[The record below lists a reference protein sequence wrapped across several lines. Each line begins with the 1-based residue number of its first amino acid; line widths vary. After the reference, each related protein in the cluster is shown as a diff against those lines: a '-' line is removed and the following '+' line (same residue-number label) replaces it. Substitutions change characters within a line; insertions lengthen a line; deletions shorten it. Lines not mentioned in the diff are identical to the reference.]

1 MSLTEANTIQE
12 YILQILQKKD
22 WEYLPPE
29 SIQRKHTDILLEKT
43 LKEKLH
49 DLNPEIKEQ
58 PQRANEVIYQ
68 LDKVIHSTQDGLIK
82 ANEEFSKW
90 LKNDKSMRYG
100 QNNQDIP
107 IKIIDFDNIENNSF
121 QITKE
126 YSVKSSITGQTKR
139 ADIILFV
146 NGIPLVNIET
156 KSPVRQSQSWA
167 NGASQISDDYES
179 NIPELY
185 TSNVFNAAT
194 EGKELWYGVVGSDW
208 EEHWEQWKERKSESL
223 FSDMS
228 KRIEELFD
236 KNAVLEMLQWYT
248 IFAVEDGKKI
258 KMIARFP
265 QYEAINLILKRVEE
279 NKIKQGLIWHWQGS
293 GKSMLMTLAARRL
306 RLDQKFENPTVIIV
320 VDRID
325 LDTQISGKFNAAN
338 VPNTIP
344 AESRQKLS
352 ELLKNDTR
360 KVIITTIHKFS
371 EESGVL
377 NDRDNIIVLVDEA
390 DRTQDGDLSEYMRN
404 ALPNAFFF
412 GLTGTPIIDKT
423 RNTFTTFGSKEDGD
437 AGELHRYSMEESI
450 EDRTTLEIHFE
461 QVPAEYKLDKKIISE
476 GLELL
481 KQDGATDSDISLISN
496 KAAKLHQFLISEK
509 VINKKATRMV
519 EHFINNHEPFGFNA
533 MIVAHNREACVKYKD
548 AIDQILPDEASEVI
562 MTLAKGDPTEWYSRF
577 EKTREQ
583 ITEIQNNYRD
593 KNHPLKILIVTQ
605 KLMRG
610 FDASIL
616 QVMYLDKLLKDHGL
630 LQAITRTNR
639 PRKGKFNG
647 VIVDYISVFDNL
659 EKSLTYDYE
668 KISNVA
674 TNLEI
679 LSKEFPKIIN
689 RASSYFVDLDK
700 SLEGW
705 EMLKASQNCLTD
717 SERITG
723 NMDNSIKSI
732 IRKESFATDFVILD
746 KFWNKLHPRYTV
758 PDQIKEYRFLAQIYS
773 SIGSSTGGNM
783 RIWKKL
789 GPKTEKLIQDNI
801 DITLRDDS
809 KILIMDE
816 KLIRK
821 IKEGLEPHGPLK
833 TIEIKITRRINS
845 DPTNPDFIDIADKL
859 EKLKERHN
867 QRGITNYD
875 LMIELLKLSNK
886 AIEIEKGIKQNKE
899 EDKKNILT
907 RIFEK
912 SKISSKEIEQ
922 TVEDIDEVVTKER
935 FEGWQNT
942 INGTKLIKQKLFQIL
957 YKHKLSDEELNDESG
972 TVFYEAYLYIREHY

>member
-12 YILQILQKKD
+12 YILEILQNKD
-22 WEYLPPE
+22 WKYLAPE
-29 SIQRKHTDILLEKT
+29 SIQRKHTDILLEEV
-43 LKEKLH
+43 LKKKLQ

-58 PQRANEVIYQ
+58 PQRADEVIYQ

-90 LKNDKSMRYG
+90 LKNDKTMRYG
-100 QNNQDIP
+100 QNNQDIS

-167 NGASQISDDYES
+167 NAASQISDDYES

-185 TSNVFNAAT
+185 ASNVFNAAT
-194 EGKELWYGVVGSDW
+194 EGKELWYGVIGSDW
-208 EEHWEQWKERKSESL
+208 EEHWEEWKQTKSESS
-223 FSDMS
+223 FFDIS
-228 KRIEELFD
+228 KRIEALFG
-236 KNAVLEMLQWYT
+236 KNTILEMLQWYT
-248 IFAVEDGKKI
+248 IFATEFGKKI

-293 GKSMLMTLAARRL
+293 GKSMLMTLAAMRL

-338 VPNTIP
+338 VPNTVP
-344 AESRQKLS
+344 AESRQELT

-371 EESGVL
+371 ETNGVL

-423 RNTFTTFGSKEDGD
+423 RNTFTTFGTKEDGD

-450 EDRTTLEIHFE
+450 EDGTTLPINFE
-461 QVPAEYKLDKKIISE
+461 TVPAEYKLDKKIIAE

-481 KQDGATDSDISLISN
+481 KQDGATDGDISLIST
-496 KAAKLHQFLISEK
+496 KAAKLHQFLISEN
-509 VINKKATRMV
+509 VINKKAIRML
-519 EHFINNHEPFGFNA
+519 EHFLNNHEPFGFNA
-533 MIVAHNREACVKYKD
+533 MIVAHNRLACVRYKD
-548 AIDQILPDEASEVI
+548 AIDKILPNEASEVI
-562 MTLAKGDPTEWYSRF
+562 MTLTKGDPNEWYSRF
-577 EKTREQ
+577 EKTREE
-583 ITEIQNNYRD
+583 ITEIQKNYSN

-639 PRKGKFNG
+639 PRKGKSNG

-659 EKSLTYDYE
+659 EKALTYDYE

-679 LSKEFPKIIN
+679 LSNEFPKILS
-689 RASSYFVDLDK
+689 RVSSYFVNLDK

-705 EMLKASQNCLTD
+705 EMLLASQECLTG

-723 NMDNSIKSI
+723 SMDNSIKSI
-732 IRKESFATDFVILD
+732 IRKESFATDFVILN
-746 KFWNKLHPRYTV
+746 KFWNKLHPRYTTPEQV
-758 PDQIKEYRFLAQIYS
+758 KEYRFLAQIYS

-809 KILIMDE
+809 KILVMDDE
-816 KLIRK
+816 LIRK
-821 IKEGLEPHGPLK
+821 IKKGLEPHGPLK
-833 TIEIKITRRINS
+833 TIEIKITRRINC
-845 DPTNPDFIDIADKL
+845 DPTNPDFIDIAEKL
-859 EKLKERHN
+859 EELKNRHN
-867 QRGITNYD
+867 QRLISNYD

-886 AIEIEKGIKQNKE
+886 AIKIEKGIKQNKKE
-899 EDKKNILT
+899 NKKNILT

-912 SKISSKEIEQ
+912 SKISSKEIEE
-922 TVEDIDEVVTKER
+922 TVEEIDDVVTKER
-935 FEGWQNT
+935 FDGWQNT
-942 INGTKLIKQKLFQIL
+942 INGTKVIKQKLFQIL
-957 YKHKLSDEELNDESG
+957 YKHKLDGDEELFEK
-972 TVFYEAYLYIREHY
+972 AYLYCREHY